1 MSASTRESPGFIHL
15 NIRST
20 FSLLEAMP
28 SVKQIAGGLK
38 EMGMPA
44 AGITDMGNL
53 FGAVEVSKILPGEGV
68 QPIIGMSVGITR
80 EKDRPTDTRQPRPDA
95 LTLLV
100 QNETGWKN
108 LIQISS
114 KAYLETSPD
123 EPPQIPVHELKK
135 YSEGLIALTGD
146 ARTGRLA
153 RLVGEGNL
161 SAAQAHLDEFAGIF
175 PGRLYV
181 ELQRHGLHEEKLAEA
196 DMVELA
202 YQQELPL
209 VATND
214 CRFLDREQAKAHEVL
229 MSIGAGTTV
238 AAPDRP
244 TMTPEHYLKS
254 EQEMQA
260 LFSDLPEA
268 LDNTVKIA
276 QRCGFKVPTGINYM
290 PEWED
295 ETDDRPVP
303 EILRDE
309 AQKGLAQR
317 LEMFVFTDDTSENEK
332 NDIRATYQERLDYE
346 LGIISKMGFD
356 GYFLIVSDFCK
367 WSLDNGIPVGPGR
380 GSGAGSIV
388 AYALKIT
395 NVDPIKHN
403 LLFERFL
410 NPDRVSLPDFD
421 IDFCQE
427 HREKVIDY
435 VRQKYGDARV
445 AQIITFGTLKA
456 RACIRD
462 VGRVLQMPF
471 GQVSRICAF
480 VPEGPKA
487 TSIRQTMADDER
499 LEEIYNTDE
508 DVKVLLDIA
517 MQLEGCFR
525 HCSTHA
531 AGVIIAPHAVT
542 RYCPLYRDPRAPLP
556 ATQFSMVDAED
567 SGLVKFDFLGLKT
580 LTVVRKT
587 IENIERTVSEK
598 LDPDLFPIDDTTSYD
613 LLKSGNTV
621 GVFQVE
627 GTGMQSLMR
636 DARPDRFEDLVALIA
651 LYRPGPMENI
661 PTFVARKHGDEEIE
675 SIHPSFDGYLKETY
689 GIMVYQ
695 EQVMQCAQQFAGY
708 SLGGADIL
716 RRAMGKK
723 KPEEMAKQ
731 RKIFIEGAQKTQGVS
746 EDFANKIFDTID
758 KFAGY
763 GFNKSHALAYA
774 LVSYQTLYLK
784 AHYPKE
790 FMAASMTLD
799 SGNTDKLFKFKQD
812 LDRMGIELLLPDVN
826 KSHLEFAV
834 EGEGVRFALGAI
846 KGAGSDAMAL
856 VEKERH
862 ENGAF
867 AGIMDFMSRMN
878 PRVINRRQLEALIKS
893 GAFDCF
899 EPNRNKLLTNIQTLL
914 GYMQACYDERESSQ
928 IGLFGGGAENTLQP
942 PPLKD
947 TQEFDTL
954 EKLAKELQAIG
965 FYLSAHP
972 MDAFREELLQ
982 QQGLCHT
989 VDILPMLEKGTKE
1002 ARLAGIVLSKRE
1014 MRTKSGKRMA
1024 FITVSDSAGDQ
1035 EVLLF
1040 PEAYERLAL
1049 VLDDDGPF
1057 IFDLKMEKDKN
1068 NDEPRLMVENISLLD
1083 RGLSRDEVLRL
1094 RVPEGADVDKLKQAL
1109 ETQPDGLTQVELVLN
1124 TKDHGQVFIRL
1135 NKRYKID
1142 RQFRLKMESLKNIT
1156 TEKIEATEAARN
1168 QFAQAS

>member
-1 MSASTRESPGFIHL
+1 MAADPNFVHL

-28 SVKQIAGGLK
+28 SVKQIAARLK
-38 EMGMPA
+38 ELGMPA
-44 AGITDMGNL
+44 AGITDIGNL
-53 FGAVEVSKILPGEGV
+53 FGGVEVSKALPDAGI
-68 QPIIGMSVGITR
+68 QPILGLTVGITR
-80 EKDRPTDTRQPRPDA
+80 EKESKTEAEAPPPDA
-95 LTLLV
+95 MTLLA
-100 QNETGWKN
+100 QNEQGWQN

-114 KAYLETSPD
+114 KAYLETPPD
-123 EPPQIPVHELKK
+123 EPSQIPVTVLQK
-135 YSEGLIALTGD
+135 YSEGIIALTGD

-153 RLVGEGNL
+153 RLIREGNIEAAETHL
-161 SAAQAHLDEFAGIF
+161 KEFSAIF
-175 PGRLYV
+175 PDRLYV
-181 ELQRHGLHEEKLAEA
+181 ELQRHGMHEEQLVEA
-196 DMVELA
+196 DAVALA
-202 YQQELPL
+202 YKLNLPL

-214 CRFLDREQAKAHEVL
+214 CRFLDKEQAKAHEVL
-229 MSIGAGTTV
+229 LSIGASTTI
-238 AAPDRP
+238 AMKDRP
-244 TMTPEHYLKS
+244 KLTPEHYLKS
-254 EQEMQA
+254 EQEMCA
-260 LFSDLPEA
+260 LFEDLPEA
-268 LDNTVKIA
+268 LENTVNIA
-276 QRCGFKVPTGINYM
+276 RRCAFKVPIGMNYM

-295 ETDDRPVP
+295 DNDDRPVQ
-303 EILRDE
+303 EILRDQS
-309 AQKGLAQR
+309 QKGMEER
-317 LEMFVFTDDTSENEK
+317 LEAFVFTDKTTPEEK
-332 NDIRATYQERLDYE
+332 KELLETYQKRLDYE
-346 LGIISKMGFD
+346 LGIIRKMGFD

-380 GSGAGSIV
+380 GSGAGSLV

-427 HREKVIDY
+427 RRELVIDY
-435 VRQKYGDARV
+435 VRRKYGDARV

-471 GQVSRICAF
+471 GQVSRIATF

-499 LEEIYNTDE
+499 LEDLYNTDD

-517 MQLEGCFR
+517 MQLEGCLR

-531 AGVIIAPHAVT
+531 AGVIIAPKDVT
-542 RYCPLYRDPRAPLP
+542 NYCPLYRDPRAPLP
-556 ATQFSMVDAED
+556 ATQFSMNDAEAT
-567 SGLVKFDFLGLKT
+567 GLVKFDFLGLKT
-580 LTVVRKT
+580 LTVVRKS
-587 IENIERTVSEK
+587 IENIEKTHGK
-598 LDPDLFPIDDTTSYD
+598 ILDADAFDIDDKASYD
-613 LLKSGNTV
+613 LLKSGNTI

-627 GTGMQSLMR
+627 GSGMQSLMR

-661 PTFVARKHGDEEIE
+661 PTFVARKHGEEDIE
-675 SIHPSFDGYLKETY
+675 SIHPSFDHFLSETY

-731 RKIFIEGAQKTQGVS
+731 RKIFTEGAKNTQGVS

-784 AHYPKE
+784 THYPKE

-812 LDRMGIELLLPDVN
+812 LDRMEIELLPPDIN
-826 KSHLEFAV
+826 KSHLDFTV
-834 EGEGVRFALGAI
+834 EGEGVRFALGAV
-846 KGAGSDAMAL
+846 KGAGTDAMAHIQ
-856 VEKERH
+856 KERD
-862 ENGAF
+862 ENGPF
-867 AGIMDFMSRMN
+867 KDIIDFMSRMS
-878 PRVINRRQLEALIKS
+878 PRIINRRQFEALIKA
-893 GAFDCF
+893 GAFDQF
-899 EPNRNKLLTNIQTLL
+899 EPNRHKLLENGNTLL
-914 GYMQACYDERESSQ
+914 GYMQACFEERESNQ
-928 IGLFGGGAENTLQP
+928 IGLFGGDSESELAP

-947 TQEFDTL
+947 APPFDTL
-954 EKLAKELQAIG
+954 EQLANELQAIG

-972 MDAFREELLQ
+972 MDAFVEELEQ
-982 QQGLCHT
+982 QKGLVHT
-989 VDILPMLEKGTKE
+989 IDIPTLVEKGESE
-1002 ARLAGIVLSKRE
+1002 ARVAGIILSKRE

-1024 FITVSDSAGDQ
+1024 FLTVSDSAGYQ

-1049 VLDDDGPF
+1049 MLDEDGPF
-1057 IFDLKMEKDKN
+1057 IFGLKMEKDKN
-1068 NDEPRLMVENISLLD
+1068 NDELRLMVENISQLD
-1083 RGLSRDEVLRL
+1083 RGLGHDQLLRL
-1094 RVPEGADVDKLKQAL
+1094 RLQAGVDIDQIKQAL
-1109 ETQPDGLTQVELVLN
+1109 ETQPEGPTKAEIVLTTPEMG
-1124 TKDHGQVFIRL
+1124 DIYIRL
-1135 NKRYKID
+1135 ARRYKID
-1142 RQFRLKMESLKNIT
+1142 RQFRLKIESLKDIQ
-1156 TEKIEATEAARN
+1156 TEKVEASEVPN
-1168 QFAQAS
+1168 SNYAQAS

>member
-1 MSASTRESPGFIHL
+1 MAAPRFIHL

-20 FSLLEAMP
+20 YSLLEAMP
-28 SVKQIAGGLK
+28 SVKQIAARLK
-38 EMGMPA
+38 ELGMPA
-44 AGITDMGNL
+44 GGVTDICNL
-53 FGAVEVSKILPGEGV
+53 FGAVEVSKSFPGEGL
-68 QPIIGMSVGITR
+68 QPIIGMTVGITR
-80 EKDRPTDTRQPRPDA
+80 PKERPTDIHTPKPDA
-95 LTLLV
+95 ITLLV
-100 QNETGWKN
+100 QNETGWQN

-114 KAYLETSPD
+114 KAYLETDPA
-123 EPPQIPVHELKK
+123 EPTQIPVEELKK

-146 ARTGRLA
+146 ARTGRIARHIREGDLA
-153 RLVGEGNL
+153 GAE
-161 SAAQAHLDEFAGIF
+161 AHLNEFSEIF
-175 PGRLYV
+175 PNRLYV
-181 ELQRHGLHEEKLAEA
+181 ELQRHGLHEEKLVEA

-202 YQQELPL
+202 YKLNLPL

-214 CRFLDREQAKAHEVL
+214 CRFLDKEQAKAHEVL

-238 AAPDRP
+238 ASPDRP
-244 TMTPEHYLKS
+244 KLSQEHYLKS
-254 EQEMQA
+254 EEEMCS
-260 LFSDLPEA
+260 LFEDLPEA
-268 LDNTVKIA
+268 LENTVQIA
-276 QRCGFKVPTGINYM
+276 KRCGFKVPIGMNYM

-295 ETDDRPVP
+295 ENDDRPVP
-303 EILRDE
+303 EILRDQSE
-309 AQKGLAQR
+309 KGLLER
-317 LEMFVFTDDTSENEK
+317 LETFVFTDETPEDEK
-332 NDIRATYQERLDYE
+332 AKIREKYQARLDYE
-346 LGIISKMGFD
+346 LGIIRKMGFD

-435 VRQKYGDARV
+435 VRRKYGDERV

-471 GQVSRICAF
+471 GQVSRIAAF

-499 LEEIYNTDE
+499 LEELYNTDD

-531 AGVIIAPHAVT
+531 AGVIIAPRNVT
-542 RYCPLYRDPRAPLP
+542 RYCPLYRDPRALLP

-567 SGLVKFDFLGLKT
+567 TGLVKFDFLGLKT
-580 LTVVRKT
+580 LTVVRKS
-587 IENIERTVSEK
+587 IENIEKTAGER
-598 LDPDLFPIDDTTSYD
+598 LDPDLFDIEDKASYE
-613 LLKSGNTV
+613 LLASGNTV

-627 GTGMQSLMR
+627 GSGMQALMR

-661 PTFVARKHGDEEIE
+661 PTFVARKHGEEEIE
-675 SIHPSFDGYLKETY
+675 SIHPSFDHFLKETY

-731 RKIFIEGAQKTQGVS
+731 RKIFIEGATKTQGVS

-812 LDRMGIELLLPDVN
+812 LDRMGIELLLPDIN
-826 KSHLEFAV
+826 KSHLEFTV
-834 EGEGVRFALGAI
+834 EGDGVRFALGAI
-846 KGAGSDAMAL
+846 KGAGSDAMAM
-856 VEKERH
+856 VEKERE
-862 ENGAF
+862 ENGPYKDM
-867 AGIMDFMSRMN
+867 MDFMSRMN

-899 EPNRNKLLTNIQTLL
+899 EPNRNKLLSNTQTLL
-914 GYMQACYDERESSQ
+914 GYMQACYEERESSQ
-928 IGLFGGGAENTLQP
+928 IGLFGGGGESSLQP

-947 TQEFDTL
+947 AEAFDTL
-954 EKLAKELQAIG
+954 EQLERELQAIG

-982 QQGLCHT
+982 QEGLCHT
-989 VDILPMLEKGTKE
+989 VDIIPMLDKSQKE

-1024 FITVSDSAGDQ
+1024 FLTVSDSAGDQ

-1049 VLDDDGPF
+1049 MLDEDGPF
-1057 IFDLKMEKDKN
+1057 IFNLKMERDKN
-1068 NDEPRLMVENISLLD
+1068 NDEPRLMVEDISLLD

-1094 RVPEGADVDKLKQAL
+1094 IVPEGADIGKLKDAL
-1109 ETQPDGLTQVELVLN
+1109 ETQPNGPTQVELVVK
-1124 TKDHGQVFIRL
+1124 TADHGQVFIRL
-1135 NKRYKID
+1135 NRRYKID
-1142 RQFRLKMESLKNIT
+1142 RQFRLKMETLKNIT
-1156 TEKIEATEAARN
+1156 TEKVEARDSASTQS